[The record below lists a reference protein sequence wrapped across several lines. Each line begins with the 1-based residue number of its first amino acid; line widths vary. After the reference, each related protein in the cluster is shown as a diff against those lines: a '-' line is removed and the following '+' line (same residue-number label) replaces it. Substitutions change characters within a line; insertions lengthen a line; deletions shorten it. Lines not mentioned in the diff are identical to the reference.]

1 MKNNPKRAPYT
12 AQTKAKVR
20 EMRETGYSNVQITE
34 ATGVPGSTIA
44 RWAAEGKWRV
54 SDLVNAQVS
63 FSPEAKSPCAC
74 VSVGH
79 SIHWIECDTSR
90 PCMAPRSEGCRMNPP
105 AEAPDGLLPGL
116 GGDSWFGSR
125 DPDGSHRTG
134 SRLHAGNED
143 RDALEEESGL
153 SARAGSVFSHDARMS
168 SSPEARSSCA
178 CTVVCESQGSDD
190 CAGLRAPN
198 SVQCGSPERA
208 PCDASASRGQTNT
221 NPTKSR
227 QQQLEDALEKAAVAA
242 EDAIMR
248 GNFAAA
254 GKATQMADTLS
265 RALERVRGS
274 AVEEKPEGVFYTAE
288 DIANARAE
296 LTRRFDR
303 LAKTLRRDEM
313 RS

>member
-1 MKNNPKRAPYT
+1 MTNNPKRVPYT

-20 EMRETGYSNVQITE
+20 KLREEGYSNVQITE

-44 RWAAEGKWRV
+44 RWAAEGGWRV

-74 VSVGH
+74 VVT
-79 SIHWIECDTSR
+79 CV
-90 PCMAPRSEGCRMNPP
+90 APRSEGCRMNPP
-105 AEAPDGLLPGL
+105 AQAPDGLLPGL
-116 GGDSWFGSR
+116 GGESWFGSR

-143 RDALEEESGL
+143 RDASEEESGL
-153 SARAGSVFSHDARMS
+153 SARAGS
-168 SSPEARSSCA
+168 
-178 CTVVCESQGSDD
+178 
-190 CAGLRAPN
+190 
-198 SVQCGSPERA
+198 
-208 PCDASASRGQTNT
+208 SASLGRATPVRSLVRGSAPPSEIGDRQATAQAQGVEPKVKNK
-221 NPTKSR
+221 PEQSR
-227 QQQLEDALEKAAVAA
+227 QERLEDALEKAAVAA

-265 RALERVRGS
+265 RALERVRKS
-274 AVEEKPEGVFYTAE
+274 APEEKREGVFYTPE